1 MAFHHRKLLN
11 ESVFDPVIDK
21 FCQPY
26 CDGITKPEGVCPV
39 TCIDLCFPACN
50 MPLLQ
55 IPPPPPPCPPPPPPP
70 PPSDSPL
77 GKSQTLSLPLTI
89 SLAVLATAFF
99 FFTCYTIYKFYSNW
113 YSSTRR
119 PSRRGQPGEEQGR
132 DDFLDEDHGPVIDHP
147 IWYIRT
153 IGLQPSVIS
162 AITVVNYKKGDGLI
176 EGRDCSICLNEFQDD
191 ETLRLLPK
199 CNHAFH
205 IPCIDTWLR
214 SHTNCPMCR
223 AGVVNNAAAPLSQEI
238 VVQNSGLV
246 EEARVGASGSDR
258 EIRRDQENEAS
269 ELRIGIEDRG
279 SASRAETG
287 LKMNEN
293 LGEDEGNRDRQDL
306 DGVQPMRRS
315 VSVDSLSASMISAAV
330 ANAFPGQANRN
341 SGKQIV
347 ELKEPTVGVIAKRA
361 GFNQSLLRL
370 VGSPSIGRSTQ
381 TGDSSLKRSLSCSA
395 KVLLSR
401 DSSRRRNSVVPE

>member
-1 MAFHHRKLLN
+1 
-11 ESVFDPVIDK
+11 
-21 FCQPY
+21 
-26 CDGITKPEGVCPV
+26 
-39 TCIDLCFPACN
+39 

-70 PPSDSPL
+70 PASDSPL

-205 IPCIDTWLR
+205 IPVLILGSDHTPTAHVSGR
-214 SHTNCPMCR
+214 SCEQR
-223 AGVVNNAAAPLSQEI
+223 GSAAVPRDCCS
-238 VVQNSGLV
+238 NSGLV
-246 EEARVGASGSDR
+246 EEARVGVSGSDR

-269 ELRIGIEDRG
+269 ELRIGIEDHG

-330 ANAFPGQANRN
+330 ANAFPGQANRI

-401 DSSRRRNSVVPE
+401 DSSRHRNSVVPE

>member
-11 ESVFDPVIDK
+11 ESVFDPIIDK

-26 CDGITKPEGVCPV
+26 CDGIEKPEGVCPI

-50 MPLLQ
+50 TPLVQ
-55 IPPPPPPCPPPPPPP
+55 ITPPPPPPP
-70 PPSDSPL
+70 FPPLPPPVSESPL
-77 GKSQTLSLPLTI
+77 GKSQKLSFPLTI

-99 FFTCYTIYKFYSNW
+99 FFTCYTIYKLYANW
-113 YSSTRR
+113 YSSRSR
-119 PSRRGQPGEEQGR
+119 PSRRRGWPGEEQGR

-162 AITVVNYKKGDGLI
+162 AITVVKYKKGDGLI
-176 EGRDCSICLNEFQDD
+176 EGRDCSVCLNEFQDD

-223 AGVVNNAAAPLSQEI
+223 AGIVNNAAAQPSQEL
-238 VVQNSGLV
+238 VVQNSGLA
-246 EEARVGASGSDR
+246 EEAREGESGSDR

-269 ELRIGIEDRG
+269 ELRIGIEDHG
-279 SASRAETG
+279 SASRAEIG
-287 LKMNEN
+287 LKMIEN
-293 LGEDEGNRDRQDL
+293 LGQEEDNRDRQGL
-306 DGVQPMRRS
+306 DGGQPMRRS
-315 VSVDSLSASMISAAV
+315 VSVDSLSASMISAVV
-330 ANAFPGQANRN
+330 ANAFPGQPDRN
-341 SGKQIV
+341 SGKKIV
-347 ELKEPTVGVIAKRA
+347 EVKEPAVGVIAKRA

-370 VGSPSIGRSTQ
+370 VGSPQ

-401 DSSRRRNSVVPE
+401 DSSRRQNSVVPE